1 MSNRWKLKYEAKRWR
16 IHNQKGKD
24 LSYHPNSGIRILVE
38 DGYAFKDVNRN
49 GEIDPFEDWRL
60 PMKRRIQDFT
70 ERYQLISKGKRIYY
84 KQGFAELPQ
93 DLLTQL
99 QESEQVQAL
108 MEEDRAFFQEHAAL
122 TVLLLLF
129 DQDDSVF
136 TGDYIIQL
144 FIDSLDMGVLDK
156 VFYTIK
162 KAFLNYVLQNRYDEQ
177 KNVLSM
183 SS

>member
-1 MSNRWKLKYEAKRWR
+1 MAPACPRPSARRSR
-16 IHNQKGKD
+16 
-24 LSYHPNSGIRILVE
+24 S
-38 DGYAFKDVNRN
+38 AFTAPRVRPAMER
-49 GEIDPFEDWRL
+49 GWDWRL

-108 MEEDRAFFQEHAAL
+108 MEEDQAFFQEHAAL

-177 KNVLSM
+177 KNALSM
-183 SS
+183 TS

>member
-16 IHNQKGKD
+16 IYNQKGKD

-70 ERYQLISKGKRIYY
+70 ERYQLVSKGKRIYY
-84 KQGFAELPQ
+84 KQGFAEIPQ

-108 MEEDRAFFQEHAAL
+108 MEEDRAFFKNMRRLLYCCYCLIKMILYLPVIILYSCLLIPWIWAYWIKSFIRLKKRFL
-122 TVLLLLF
+122 TMF
-129 DQDDSVF
+129 HK
-136 TGDYIIQL
+136 IIMRNQR
-144 FIDSLDMGVLDK
+144 MC
-156 VFYTIK
+156 Y
-162 KAFLNYVLQNRYDEQ
+162 R
-177 KNVLSM
+177 
-183 SS
+183 